1 MSLGLCPANIPM
13 TWDIRCNHSDV
24 PADHVHV
31 DEVSRQTGR
40 QASKQAGQ
48 QASRQAGRQAGKQAE
63 KQQVKARQARKISR
77 DMFPKPVYP
86 SLESF
91 YTIPKEEIGLGRPVW
106 RSGHVLLPSLQCS
119 LSLQVA
125 ESLHCTFLVE

>member
-40 QASKQAGQ
+40 QASKQASRPAGQ
-48 QASRQAGRQAGKQAE
+48 QASRQAGREASRETGKSRQGKQE
-63 KQQVKARQARKISR
+63 T
-77 DMFPKPVYP
+77 FP
-86 SLESF
+86 ETCF
-91 YTIPKEEIGLGRPVW
+91 RN
-106 RSGHVLLPSLQCS
+106 R
-119 LSLQVA
+119 LS
-125 ESLHCTFLVE
+125 